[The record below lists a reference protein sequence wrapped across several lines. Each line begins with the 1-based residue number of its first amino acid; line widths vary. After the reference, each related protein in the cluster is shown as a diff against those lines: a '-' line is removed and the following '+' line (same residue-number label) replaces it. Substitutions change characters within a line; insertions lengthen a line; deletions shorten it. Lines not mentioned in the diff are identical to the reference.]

1 MDDLEEF
8 YVHTISVQTLTGSG
22 GMGDTYADPL
32 VLSPDADPPSG
43 VMVDDKRR
51 LVRSASGEETTSE
64 TTIFGRPA
72 LAAVIVA
79 ESLVTLP
86 SGRVATVITTSS
98 LDSGAMDLPDHF
110 EANLT

>member
-1 MDDLEEF
+1 MSELDEF
-8 YVHTISVQTLTGSG
+8 YVHTISVQTLIGSG
-22 GMGDTYADPL
+22 AYGDVFADP
-32 VLSPDADPPSG
+32 VTLSPDTDTG
-43 VMVDDKRR
+43 VFVDDKRR
-51 LVRSASGEETTSE
+51 LVRSASGEETVSE
-64 TTIFGRPA
+64 TTLFGRPA

-86 SGRVATVITTSS
+86 SGRVATVITTSA